1 MKVRECLAL
10 IRDENLHIES
20 EMKVRA
26 YQAMV
31 NADKL
36 HHLTDKE
43 RRDLAKLIKW
53 GQVLQKGSARLPL
66 DLPVDW

>member
-1 MKVRECLAL
+1 MKVRECIAL

-53 GQVLQKGSARLPL
+53 GVVQPKGYIRLPIENAF
-66 DLPVDW
+66 

>member
-1 MKVRECLAL
+1 MA
-10 IRDENLHIES
+10 
-20 EMKVRA
+20 
-26 YQAMV
+26 

-53 GQVLQKGSARLPL
+53 GVVQPEGFLRLPI
-66 DLPVDW
+66 DSE

>member
-20 EMKVRA
+20 ETKVRA

-53 GQVLQKGSARLPL
+53 GVVQPKGYIRLPIENAF
-66 DLPVDW
+66 